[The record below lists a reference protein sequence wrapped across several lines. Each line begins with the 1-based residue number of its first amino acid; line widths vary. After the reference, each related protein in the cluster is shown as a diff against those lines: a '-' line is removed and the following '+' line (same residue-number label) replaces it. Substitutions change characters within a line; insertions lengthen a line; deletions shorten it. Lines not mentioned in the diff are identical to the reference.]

1 MIWKLSYLIDTRSNG
16 SPQLEVSCAT
26 VSDWAKVAEEEGIKG
41 FPKNKALEI
50 NRRIV
55 ADAWAIKLWKMISG
69 DHRWI

>member
-1 MIWKLSYLIDTRSNG
+1 MDVESR
-16 SPQLEVSCAT
+16 QLEVSRAT
-26 VSDWAKVAEEEGIKG
+26 VSDWSKVVEEERIKG
-41 FPKNKALEI
+41 LQKNKALEI